1 MVSGG
6 TYGTE
11 DIVHGAGYG
20 RAILILLLTPLLWSL
35 PTAFMIGELS
45 SALPYEGGYY
55 AWVRRAMGNFW
66 GFQEAWLSLVA
77 SIFDMAIYP
86 TLFVA
91 YLTRMFPWFQQENR
105 GWWVAL
111 AVVIACAVL
120 NIAGVK
126 VVSLTSLWLFFALSA
141 PFVAIV
147 VLAPFKLGAL
157 ANAVTKPT
165 TSTVDILGGLLIC
178 MWNYMGWDNASTIA
192 TEVEK
197 PQRTYPRAMLVAV
210 AIVALSYVLPF
221 AAMWMTGLKPTAWE
235 TGSWADIA
243 GLLGGPLLRI
253 GVVLG
258 GVISAFGMFNA
269 LVMSYS
275 RLPLAMAQDG
285 MLPGIF
291 AKLHKKS
298 RAPWVAIVALAM
310 GWAMCLGLGFARLVT
325 LDILLYGFSLL
336 LEFMAL
342 AVLRFR
348 EPELARP
355 FRVPGGLFGAIA
367 IGIPPMLLLGFSI
380 IRSEHEQVWNMSS
393 FEFGMILIAAGFVA
407 YAVNHLLKPQGWAP
421 VRSRRE
427 ARSQPLSRRKL
438 KKKRTGL
445 PVLFILLCDA
455 ELRRRFCR
463 VAQALHLV
471 VSALDT
477 GGLAPNDL
485 SDVFRQIGR
494 QCLVVGLF
502 GVVFACFHRLKN
514 RFVAGTKAHLGINPG
529 AMHGRRGR
537 SGDFLIRFAQADQLC
552 FELAGKA
559 RALQALLVEKR
570 LQVRPLHVGSRVLIP
585 LLPIFAGF
593 NQVFDHANRILFV
606 HYYLRRLDAGEQVGF
621 GSNLLA
627 KPARN

>member
-1 MVSGG
+1 LATASAPRHQTENPQPLAAVPNAVPNRKKFVRLTLWPLVAATFFMVSGG

-91 YLTRMFPWFQQENR
+91 YLTRMFPYFEENNR

-111 AVVIACAVL
+111 AVVIACAAL

-147 VLAPFKLGAL
+147 LIAPFKIGAL

-165 TSTVDILGGLLIC
+165 TSSVDILGGLLIC

-210 AIVALSYVLPF
+210 CIVALSYVLPF
-221 AAMWMTGLKPTAWE
+221 AAMWMTGLTPAAWE
-235 TGSWADIA
+235 TGSWADVA

-291 AKLHKKS
+291 GKLQKKS
-298 RAPWVAIVALAM
+298 RAPWVAIIALAM

-325 LDILLYGFSLL
+325 LDILLYGASLL
-336 LEFMAL
+336 LEFVAL

-348 EPELARP
+348 EPNLPRP

-380 IRSEHEQVWNMSS
+380 IRSEHEQIWNMSS

-407 YAVNHLLKPQGWAP
+407 YAVNHLLRPQGWAS
-421 VRSRRE
+421 VRSAE
-427 ARSQPLSRRKL
+427 KPQP
-438 KKKRTGL
+438 
-445 PVLFILLCDA
+445 A
-455 ELRRRFCR
+455 
-463 VAQALHLV
+463 A
-471 VSALDT
+471 
-477 GGLAPNDL
+477 
-485 SDVFRQIGR
+485 
-494 QCLVVGLF
+494 
-502 GVVFACFHRLKN
+502 
-514 RFVAGTKAHLGINPG
+514 
-529 AMHGRRGR
+529 
-537 SGDFLIRFAQADQLC
+537 
-552 FELAGKA
+552 
-559 RALQALLVEKR
+559 
-570 LQVRPLHVGSRVLIP
+570 
-585 LLPIFAGF
+585 
-593 NQVFDHANRILFV
+593 
-606 HYYLRRLDAGEQVGF
+606 
-621 GSNLLA
+621 
-627 KPARN
+627 

>member
-1 MVSGG
+1 MSRLRRKTSKLATASAPRHQTEHPQPLAVVPNQNPIAKKTFVRLTLWPLVAATFFMVSGG

-11 DIVHGAGYG
+11 EIVHGAGYG

-91 YLTRMFPWFQQENR
+91 YLTRMFPWFQQNNR

-111 AVVIACAVL
+111 AVVMACAVL

-147 VLAPFKLGAL
+147 LLAPFKMGAL

-192 TEVEK
+192 TEVER

-210 AIVALSYVLPF
+210 CIVALSYVLPF
-221 AAMWMTGLKPTAWE
+221 AAMWMTGLTPTAWE

-258 GVISAFGMFNA
+258 GIISAFGMFNA

-285 MLPGIF
+285 MLPGVF
-291 AKLHKKS
+291 AKLQKKS
-298 RAPWVAIVALAM
+298 RAPWVAIVALAI

-325 LDILLYGFSLL
+325 LDILLYGFSLM

-348 EPELARP
+348 EPDLPRP

-367 IGIPPMLLLGFSI
+367 VGIPPMLLLGFSI

-393 FEFGMILIAAGFVA
+393 FAFGMILIAAGFVA
-407 YAVNHLLKPQGWAP
+407 YAVNHLLKPEGWAI
-421 VRSRRE
+421 RE
-427 ARSQPLSRRKL
+427 EKPQP
-438 KKKRTGL
+438 T
-445 PVLFILLCDA
+445 A
-455 ELRRRFCR
+455 
-463 VAQALHLV
+463 
-471 VSALDT
+471 
-477 GGLAPNDL
+477 
-485 SDVFRQIGR
+485 
-494 QCLVVGLF
+494 
-502 GVVFACFHRLKN
+502 
-514 RFVAGTKAHLGINPG
+514 
-529 AMHGRRGR
+529 
-537 SGDFLIRFAQADQLC
+537 
-552 FELAGKA
+552 
-559 RALQALLVEKR
+559 
-570 LQVRPLHVGSRVLIP
+570 
-585 LLPIFAGF
+585 
-593 NQVFDHANRILFV
+593 
-606 HYYLRRLDAGEQVGF
+606 
-621 GSNLLA
+621 
-627 KPARN
+627 

>member
-91 YLTRMFPWFQQENR
+91 YLTRLFPWFQENNR

-111 AVVIACAVL
+111 AVVVVCAGM

-141 PFVAIV
+141 PFVAV
-147 VLAPFKLGAL
+147 CLLAPFKFGAL

-165 TSTVDILGGLLIC
+165 TSGVDILGGLLIC

-210 AIVALSYVLPF
+210 AIVAVSYVLPF
-221 AAMWMTGLKPTAWE
+221 AAMWMTGLKSSAWE
-235 TGSWADIA
+235 TGSWVEVA
-243 GLLGGPLLRI
+243 GLVGGPLLRI
-253 GVVLG
+253 AVVVG

-291 AKLHKKS
+291 AKLQKKS
-298 RAPWVAIVALAM
+298 RAPWVAIVALAI

-336 LEFMAL
+336 LEFVAL

-348 EPELARP
+348 EPDLPRP
-355 FRVPGGLFGAIA
+355 FRVPGGLFGSIA
-367 IGIPPMLLLGFSI
+367 IGIPPILLLVFSI
-380 IRSEHEQVWNMSS
+380 IRSEHEQVWNLSS
-393 FEFGMILIAAGFVA
+393 FAFGMILIAAGVVA
-407 YAVNHLLKPQGWAP
+407 YAVNHLLKPQGWSPAHSP
-421 VRSRRE
+421 K
-427 ARSQPLSRRKL
+427 AQP
-438 KKKRTGL
+438 
-445 PVLFILLCDA
+445 
-455 ELRRRFCR
+455 
-463 VAQALHLV
+463 
-471 VSALDT
+471 
-477 GGLAPNDL
+477 
-485 SDVFRQIGR
+485 
-494 QCLVVGLF
+494 
-502 GVVFACFHRLKN
+502 
-514 RFVAGTKAHLGINPG
+514 VAG
-529 AMHGRRGR
+529 
-537 SGDFLIRFAQADQLC
+537 D
-552 FELAGKA
+552 
-559 RALQALLVEKR
+559 
-570 LQVRPLHVGSRVLIP
+570 
-585 LLPIFAGF
+585 
-593 NQVFDHANRILFV
+593 
-606 HYYLRRLDAGEQVGF
+606 
-621 GSNLLA
+621 
-627 KPARN
+627 